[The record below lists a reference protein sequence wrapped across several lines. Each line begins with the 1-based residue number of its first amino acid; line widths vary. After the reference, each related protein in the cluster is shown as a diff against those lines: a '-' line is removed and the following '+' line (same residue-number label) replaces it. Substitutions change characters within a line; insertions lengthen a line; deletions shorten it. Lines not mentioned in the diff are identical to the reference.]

1 MVTTPRTAWLAAFLA
16 MSAAAPLSHAAP
28 GGGFGSADDFDR
40 FVTHYYQHPEPE
52 RVVPSLHYLAR
63 ELGVP
68 ADESTARAGLFAFYA
83 AIVRQDSSPSL
94 ASVPG
99 LADLQ
104 DDSPEFLWQVLWF
117 AGTPA
122 SRVLLESSAPPTASP
137 RWERWDR
144 QRQLP
149 SRDPLAIPPRDIGAI
164 EIFWGSF
171 FATGD
176 PRYVERVIGVLAP
189 AGVEHDAGKIRIGAS
204 AEASL
209 VTNARQHPRVFEICK
224 AELPKQPKAVRKRLE
239 AIVAR
244 ATAP

>member
-1 MVTTPRTAWLAAFLA
+1 
-16 MSAAAPLSHAAP
+16 MSASVPRSDAAP
-28 GGGFGSADDFDR
+28 GAGFSSPDDFER
-40 FVTHYYQHPEPE
+40 FVTHYYQHPEPD
-52 RVVPSLHYLAR
+52 RIVPSLHYLAR

-83 AIVRQDSSPSL
+83 AILKQDASPSL

-99 LADLQ
+99 IADLQ
-104 DDSPEFLWQVLWF
+104 DESPEFLWQVLWF

-122 SRVLLESSAPPTASP
+122 SRSLLETLAPPRTSA

-144 QRQLP
+144 QRQVP
-149 SRDPLAIPPRDIGAI
+149 SRDPLTLPPQDIGVL
-164 EIFWGSF
+164 EILWGSF

-176 PRYVERVIGVLAP
+176 PRYVERVIGVLAL

-209 VTNARQHPRVFEICK
+209 VTNARQHPKVVEICK
-224 AELPKQPKAVRKRLE
+224 AAAPRQPRGVRKTLE

>member
-1 MVTTPRTAWLAAFLA
+1 MVTTPLTVCLAVFLA
-16 MSAAAPLSHAAP
+16 PAIAFSQATSGAGFAAP
-28 GGGFGSADDFDR
+28 DDFDR
-40 FVTHYYQHPEPE
+40 FVTHYYQHPEPD

-63 ELGVP
+63 DLGVP
-68 ADESTARAGLFAFYA
+68 SDESSARAGLFAFYA
-83 AIVRQDSSPSL
+83 AILKQDSSPNL

-104 DDSPEFLWQVLWF
+104 DESPEFLWQVLWF

-122 SRVLLESSAPPTASP
+122 SRALLESVAPPRTSA
-137 RWERWDR
+137 RWERWDQ
-144 QRQLP
+144 QRQVP
-149 SRDPLAIPPRDIGAI
+149 SRDPLALPPQDTGAL

-176 PRYVERVIGVLAP
+176 PRYVERVISVLAL

-209 VTNARQHPRVFEICK
+209 LTNARQHPKVLEICK
-224 AELPKQPKAVRKRLE
+224 AQLPKQPRAVRKMLA